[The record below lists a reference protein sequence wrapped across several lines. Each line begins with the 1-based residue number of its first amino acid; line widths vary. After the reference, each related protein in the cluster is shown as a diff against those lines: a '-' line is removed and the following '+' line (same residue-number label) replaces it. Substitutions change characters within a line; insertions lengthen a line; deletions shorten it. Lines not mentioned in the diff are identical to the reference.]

1 MVLRLIL
8 ETIRT
13 EHRYILLLWLTE
25 SLSMFQLIK
34 LLLDSGAE
42 VDIRDNQDRTPL
54 HFAVVA
60 NKISANVSANQ
71 IAVRQWC

>member
-1 MVLRLIL
+1 MVQRLIS

-13 EHRYILLLWLTE
+13 ELHYILLLSLTE
-25 SLSMFQLIK
+25 YLSMFQLIK
-34 LLLDSGAE
+34 LLLDNGAD

-60 NKISANVSANQ
+60 N
-71 IAVRQWC
+71 

>member
-1 MVLRLIL
+1 
-8 ETIRT
+8 
-13 EHRYILLLWLTE
+13 
-25 SLSMFQLIK
+25 MFQLIK

-60 NKISANVSANQ
+60 NRISVIQLLIKSGMQVQ
-71 IAVRQWC
+71 IKMVFGSDTTIKNGKRPDL

>member
-1 MVLRLIL
+1 MMQRLIS

-13 EHRYILLLWLTE
+13 ELHYILLLL
-25 SLSMFQLIK
+25 FQLIK
-34 LLLDSGAE
+34 LLLDNGAE

-71 IAVRQWC
+71 IAVRQWG